1 MFDSRNIGS
10 GGLATDAL
18 GGLLDV
24 RSAPVAFGYYE
35 SDEVA
40 ADTGVEWNTRSRIA
54 PIGWWNRHRHMQ
66 TGFGMAIVMTLAF
79 VPAVQNAILT
89 VLTHVG

>member
-10 GGLATDAL
+10 GGVATDAL

-24 RSAPVAFGYYE
+24 RSAPVTFGYYE
-35 SDEVA
+35 RDEVA
-40 ADTGVEWNTRSRIA
+40 VAHGVEWNTRSRTA
-54 PIGWWNRHRHMQ
+54 PIGWWNRHQHVQ
-66 TGFGMAIVMTLAF
+66 AGFGMAIVMTLAF

-89 VLTHVG
+89 VLTHAG

>member
-1 MFDSRNIGS
+1 MFDSRNIGP
-10 GGLATDAL
+10 GGIATDPL

-24 RSAPVAFGYYE
+24 ESSPIAFGYYE
-35 SDEVA
+35 QNEVA
-40 ADTGVEWNTRSRIA
+40 TATGVEWNGRPRTE
-54 PIGWWNRHRHMQ
+54 PIGWWNRHRHVQ
-66 TGFGMAIVMTLAF
+66 AGFGMAIVLTLGL

>member
-10 GGLATDAL
+10 GGVATDAL

-24 RSAPVAFGYYE
+24 RSAPIAFGYYE
-35 SDEVA
+35 RNEVA
-40 ADTGVEWNTRSRIA
+40 VAQGVEWNTRSRTA
-54 PIGWWNRHRHMQ
+54 PIGWWNRHQHVQ
-66 TGFGMAIVMTLAF
+66 AGFGMAMVLTLAF

-89 VLTHVG
+89 VLTHAG

>member
-10 GGLATDAL
+10 GGLTTDAL

-24 RSAPVAFGYYE
+24 RSAPVTFGYYE
-35 SDEVA
+35 QNEA
-40 ADTGVEWNTRSRIA
+40 TADAGVEWNTRSRTA
-54 PIGWWNRHRHMQ
+54 PIGWWNRHRHAQ
-66 TGFGMAIVMTLAF
+66 TGFGLALITTLAF

-89 VLTHVG
+89 VLTHAG

>member
-10 GGLATDAL
+10 GGVATDAL

-24 RSAPVAFGYYE
+24 GSAPIAFGYYE
-35 SDEVA
+35 RDEVA
-40 ADTGVEWNTRSRIA
+40 VAQGVEWNTRSRTG
-54 PIGWWNRHRHMQ
+54 PIGWWNRHQHVQ
-66 TGFGMAIVMTLAF
+66 AGFGMAMALTLAF

-89 VLTHVG
+89 VLTHAG

>member
-18 GGLLDV
+18 GGLLDI

-40 ADTGVEWNTRSRIA
+40 ADTGVEWNTRSRTD

-66 TGFGMAIVMTLAF
+66 TGFGMAVVMTLAF